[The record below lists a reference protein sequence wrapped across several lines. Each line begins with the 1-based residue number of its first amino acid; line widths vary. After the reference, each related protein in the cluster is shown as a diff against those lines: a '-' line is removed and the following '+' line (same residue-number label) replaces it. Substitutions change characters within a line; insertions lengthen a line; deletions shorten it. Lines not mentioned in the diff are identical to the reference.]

1 MSLDDYFITPEE
13 YLQEFAVKSDPRK
26 IFKQEKRR
34 HINKRQQILRLLLD
48 REWHSNAELKEIT
61 PRYGAR
67 LKELRDMG
75 WIIEKEY
82 RGKGLWE
89 YRLIGRA
96 KT

>member
-1 MSLDDYFITPEE
+1 MSLDDYFIDVPDEWIDH
-13 YLQEFAVKSDPRK
+13 SDPKR
-26 IFKQEKRR
+26 IFKQERKR

-67 LKELRDMG
+67 IKELRDQG
-75 WIIEKEY
+75 WEIVKRY

-89 YRLIGRA
+89 YCLVGR
-96 KT
+96 TRR